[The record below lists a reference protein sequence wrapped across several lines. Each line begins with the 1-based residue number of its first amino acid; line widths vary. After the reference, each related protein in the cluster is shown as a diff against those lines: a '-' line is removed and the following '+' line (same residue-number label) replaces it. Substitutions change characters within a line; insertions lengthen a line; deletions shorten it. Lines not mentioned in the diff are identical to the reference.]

1 METHTSVWNRP
12 LTCEQVRIW
21 IALCIVFLFGYLCGF
36 IVCLGW
42 WIR

>member
-1 METHTSVWNRP
+1 METHTSVWSRP

-21 IALCIVFLFGYLCGF
+21 IALCIVFLFGYICGF